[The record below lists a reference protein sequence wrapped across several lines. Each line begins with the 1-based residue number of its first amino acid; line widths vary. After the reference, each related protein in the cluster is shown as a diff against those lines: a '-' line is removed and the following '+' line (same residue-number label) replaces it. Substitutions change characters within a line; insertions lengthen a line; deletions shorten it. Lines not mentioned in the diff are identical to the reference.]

1 MNLQNNPFSTPEEL
15 EDRVEEAFS
24 AGERAQ
30 PMPDATKEHLILS
43 QEYLKGLKDHMT
55 GLHIA
60 RDIEGVD
67 IPDADFEAG
76 RALIR
81 ETENFISDMQT
92 AREYEQHRDFYR
104 RLGLESPEP
113 KQESPADTFV
123 VSIDCEYWKPEDLEA
138 GQSSWTDTKVERE
151 AVDAETLQRLAQDHG
166 LDSPSASD
174 PRQSPT
180 LWFSSST
187 PREDRAYFEQGVHKY
202 YSLHIH
208 EVNGHPPQPAEY
220 QRVSDLIG
228 ARFDHPLERHE
239 ATHEMDGPDF

>member
-76 RALIR
+76 RTLIR
-81 ETENFISDMQT
+81 ETENFISDMQKIGR
-92 AREYEQHRDFYR
+92 ASCRER
-104 RLGLESPEP
+104 
-113 KQESPADTFV
+113 
-123 VSIDCEYWKPEDLEA
+123 
-138 GQSSWTDTKVERE
+138 
-151 AVDAETLQRLAQDHG
+151 AENEG
-166 LDSPSASD
+166 
-174 PRQSPT
+174 
-180 LWFSSST
+180 
-187 PREDRAYFEQGVHKY
+187 
-202 YSLHIH
+202 
-208 EVNGHPPQPAEY
+208 
-220 QRVSDLIG
+220 G
-228 ARFDHPLERHE
+228 A
-239 ATHEMDGPDF
+239 A